1 MTLPASTLKLLRSL
15 SRRRERASSGLL
27 LAEGT
32 RCVQEALEAGAVI
45 QTAFYTEEVR
55 QNSAEFVRRLE
66 SVAGQAAQIS
76 AKELQ
81 RVSDV
86 VTSQGVLALVQ
97 WTPVGP
103 EKVLAAAPSDALL
116 VACDGLSDPGN
127 MGSLL
132 RTCAWFGVQ
141 GVLCGEG
148 CVDVTNPKVV
158 RGSMGAIF
166 RLWVAQELQLPAVL
180 SDAGAAGYQLLG
192 TDASAEQHCDGANF
206 DRGTI
211 IVLGN
216 EAHGL
221 SAPVRAAVHK
231 LIRIPRYGKAES
243 LNVAVACGIVLAAAR
258 RRQRGGE

>member
-15 SRRRERASSGLL
+15 SQKRERASSGLL
-27 LAEGT
+27 LAEGA
-32 RCVQEALEAGAVI
+32 RCVQEALEAGAAI
-45 QTAFYTEEVR
+45 QAAFYTDEVR
-55 QNSAEFVRRLE
+55 ESAAEFVRRLE
-66 SVAGQAAQIS
+66 SAAGQAAQIS
-76 AKELQ
+76 AKDLQ

-86 VTSQGVLALVQ
+86 VTSQGVLALVR

-103 EKVLAAAPSDALL
+103 ETVLAGTASDALL

-141 GVLCGEG
+141 GVVCGAG

-166 RLWVAQELQLPAVL
+166 HLRIAQEVDLPAVL
-180 SDAGAAGYQLLG
+180 REAKAAGYQLLG
-192 TDASAEQHCDGANF
+192 TDASARTRYDSADFG
-206 DRGTI
+206 RRTI
-211 IVLGN
+211 VVLGN

-221 SAPVRAAVHK
+221 SAPVRAAVQQV
-231 LIRIPRYGKAES
+231 IRIPRYGKAES

-258 RRQRGGE
+258 SRSTGGG